1 MAAGTVASVL
11 KLGLKIS
18 KKSAGTM
25 KGVVKSSKKFDKS
38 VKRGLRIKQRLRIA
52 EMKYNKRRREKKK
65 RDEKEAQL
73 EQQKSQRK
81 TPTNRV
87 KAAGKTLLERLIS
100 LVQILV
106 VGFIVNKLPQIIE
119 TIKTVI
125 KTIRNIVDKFKA
137 FFDGVVGFFK
147 SIGRVVGNVFNF
159 IKSIDLGGIKDRIQE
174 SLSGFK
180 NALSDLTGGFLDGV
194 KSVLGFG
201 KKEEQEAINEE
212 SESEANNSEDAQL
225 KTSVKDAQKTLSSQT
240 NSFNDSLKTIKKEGG
255 GSEFFKN
262 EEIAEFDKEV
272 KDIKT
277 TAKSGSTFTIETLDG
292 KILKPGDEGYKEE
305 LAKIREIEYPSG
317 GTSDVKQNPPKAQ
330 IGDKLNISK
339 PEKKIDT
346 STITPKRKSK
356 NTVVVVGGSNN
367 SQSLSRGQGSS
378 KDVLIIK
385 EKNNSLK
392 DQAALTLY

>member
-1 MAAGTVASVL
+1 MAAGTIASVL

-18 KKSAGTM
+18 KKSEGTM
-25 KGVVKSSKKFDKS
+25 KGVAKSSKKFDKS
-38 VKRGLRIKQRLRIA
+38 AKKGMRIKQRLRIA

-65 RDEKEAQL
+65 REEEEAQL

-100 LVQILV
+100 LVQIVV

-119 TIKTVI
+119 TIKKVI
-125 KTIRNIVDKFKA
+125 KTIRSIVDKFKA

-147 SIGRVVGNVFNF
+147 SIGKVVGNVFNF

-180 NALSDLTGGFLDGV
+180 NALGDLTGGFLDGV

-240 NSFNDSLKTIKKEGG
+240 NSFNDSLKTIKKEGE
-255 GSEFFKN
+255 GSKFLGNERSETFR
-262 EEIAEFDKEV
+262 EEI
-272 KDIKT
+272 KDIKDPFRNT
-277 TAKSGSTFTIETLDG
+277 VIQTLDG
-292 KILKPGDEGYKEE
+292 RELRRGDEGFEEE
-305 LAKIREIEYPSG
+305 LAKSRESMVKSMASG
-317 GTSDVKQNPPKAQ
+317 GTSDVKQDPPKAQ

-367 SQSLSRGQGSS
+367 SQSPSGGQGSS

>member
-38 VKRGLRIKQRLRIA
+38 AKRGLRIKQRLRIA

-65 RDEKEAQL
+65 RDEEEAQL

-147 SIGRVVGNVFNF
+147 SIGKVVGNVFNF

-180 NALSDLTGGFLDGV
+180 NALGDLTGGFLDGV

-240 NSFNDSLKTIKKEGG
+240 NSFNDSLKTIKKEGE
-255 GSEFFKN
+255 GSKFVGN
-262 EEIAEFDKEV
+262 ERTEAFREKI
-272 KDIKT
+272 KDIKDPFRNT
-277 TAKSGSTFTIETLDG
+277 VVKTLDG
-292 KILKPGDEGYKEE
+292 RELRRGDEGFEEE
-305 LAKIREIEYPSG
+305 LAKARESMASG

-356 NTVVVVGGSNN
+356 NTVVVVGGNNN
-367 SQSLSRGQGSS
+367 SPMISGGQNSS
-378 KDVLIIK
+378 QDVLVIR
-385 EKNNSLK
+385 EKNDTIK
-392 DQAALTLY
+392 DQFALSLY

>member
-18 KKSAGTM
+18 KNSSGTM
-25 KGVVKSSKKFDKS
+25 KGLFKSSKKFDKS
-38 VKRGLRIKQRLRIA
+38 VKKGLRIKQRLRIA
-52 EMKYNKRRREKKK
+52 EMKYMKRRREKKK
-65 RDEKEAQL
+65 REEEEAQL

-100 LVQILV
+100 LVQIVV

-119 TIKTVI
+119 TIKKVI
-125 KTIRNIVDKFKA
+125 KTIRSIVDKFKA

-147 SIGRVVGNVFNF
+147 SIGKVVGNVFNF

-180 NALSDLTGGFLDGV
+180 NALGDLTGGFLDGV

-212 SESEANNSEDAQL
+212 SESEANNS
-225 KTSVKDAQKTLSSQT
+225 KDAQKTLSSQT
-240 NSFNDSLKTIKKEGG
+240 NSFNDSLKTIKKEGE
-255 GSEFFKN
+255 GSKFVGN
-262 EEIAEFDKEV
+262 ERTEAFREKI

-277 TAKSGSTFTIETLDG
+277 MAKSGSTFTIETLDG

-305 LAKIREIEYPSG
+305 LAKIKEIEYPSG

-356 NTVVVVGGSNN
+356 NTVVVVGGNNN
-367 SQSLSRGQGSS
+367 SPMISGGQNSS
-378 KDVLIIK
+378 QDVLVIR
-385 EKNNSLK
+385 EKNDTIK
-392 DQAALTLY
+392 DQFALSLY

>member
-18 KKSAGTM
+18 KNSSGTM
-25 KGVVKSSKKFDKS
+25 KGLFKSSKKFDKS
-38 VKRGLRIKQRLRIA
+38 VKKGLRIKQRLRIA
-52 EMKYNKRRREKKK
+52 EMKYMKRRREKKK
-65 RDEKEAQL
+65 REEEEAQL

-119 TIKTVI
+119 TIKNVI

-147 SIGRVVGNVFNF
+147 SIGKVVGNVFNF
-159 IKSIDLGGIKDRIQE
+159 IKSIDLGGLKDRMQE
-174 SLSGFK
+174 SLGGLRD
-180 NALSDLTGGFLDGV
+180 ALSDLTGGFLDSV
-194 KSVLGFG
+194 KSVLGFA
-201 KKEEQEAINEE
+201 KKEEQEVVNEE
-212 SESEANNSEDAQL
+212 SENEANNSEDAQL

-240 NSFNDSLKTIKKEGG
+240 NSFNDSLKTIEKEATSFGD
-255 GSEFFKN
+255 N
-262 EEIAEFDKEV
+262 ERV
-272 KDIKT
+272 KAFREDMKDPFRNTVIQ
-277 TAKSGSTFTIETLDG
+277 TLDG
-292 KILKPGDEGYKEE
+292 RELRRGDEGFEEE
-305 LAKIREIEYPSG
+305 LAKAREAMASG

>member
-38 VKRGLRIKQRLRIA
+38 AKRGLRIKQRLRIA

-65 RDEKEAQL
+65 RDEEEAQL

-147 SIGRVVGNVFNF
+147 SIGKVVGNVFNF

-240 NSFNDSLKTIKKEGG
+240 NSFNDSLKTIKKEGE
-255 GSEFFKN
+255 GSKFVDN
-262 EEIAEFDKEV
+262 ERRKAFREKV
-272 KDIKT
+272 KDFKT
-277 TAKSGSTFTIETLDG
+277 GESGSTFTIETLDG
-292 KILKPGDEGYKEE
+292 KKLKPGDEGYKEE
-305 LAKIREIEYPSG
+305 LAKVKETVAG

-356 NTVVVVGGSNN
+356 NTVVVVGGNN
-367 SQSLSRGQGSS
+367 NPPMISGGKNSSQ
-378 KDVLIIK
+378 DVLVIR
-385 EKNNSLK
+385 EKNDTIK
-392 DQAALTLY
+392 DQFALSLY

>member
-18 KKSAGTM
+18 KNSSGTM
-25 KGVVKSSKKFDKS
+25 KGLFKSSKKFDKS
-38 VKRGLRIKQRLRIA
+38 VKKGLRIKQRLRIA
-52 EMKYNKRRREKKK
+52 EMKYMKRRREKKK
-65 RDEKEAQL
+65 REEEEAQL

-147 SIGRVVGNVFNF
+147 SIGKVVGNVFNF

-240 NSFNDSLKTIKKEGG
+240 NSFNDSLKTIKKEGE
-255 GSEFFKN
+255 GSKFLGNERSEAFR
-262 EEIAEFDKEV
+262 EEI
-272 KDIKT
+272 KDPFRNTVIQ
-277 TAKSGSTFTIETLDG
+277 TLDG
-292 KILKPGDEGYKEE
+292 RELRRGDEGFEEE
-305 LAKIREIEYPSG
+305 LAKSRKSMTESMASG

-339 PEKKIDT
+339 PKSKVTT
-346 STITPKRKSK
+346 SSITPERKPK
-356 NTVVVVGGSNN
+356 NTVMIIGNKGGQSQPQSVTRSNGGTNIIVQKDN
-367 SQSLSRGQGSS
+367 S
-378 KDVLIIK
+378 I
-385 EKNNSLK
+385 K
-392 DQAALTLY
+392 DQFALSLF

>member
-18 KKSAGTM
+18 KNSSGTM
-25 KGVVKSSKKFDKS
+25 KGLFKSSKKFDKS
-38 VKRGLRIKQRLRIA
+38 VKKGLRIKQRLRIA
-52 EMKYNKRRREKKK
+52 EMKYMKRRREKKK
-65 RDEKEAQL
+65 REEEEAQL

-119 TIKTVI
+119 TIKNVI

-147 SIGRVVGNVFNF
+147 SIGKVVGNVFNF

-240 NSFNDSLKTIKKEGG
+240 NSFNDSLKTIKKEGE
-255 GSEFFKN
+255 GSKFVGN
-262 EEIAEFDKEV
+262 ERTEAFREKI
-272 KDIKT
+272 KDIKDPFRNT
-277 TAKSGSTFTIETLDG
+277 VVTTLDG
-292 KILKPGDEGYKEE
+292 RELRRGDEGFEEE
-305 LAKIREIEYPSG
+305 LAKGREAMAKSMALG
-317 GTSDVKQNPPKAQ
+317 GTSDVKQDPPKAQ

-339 PEKKIDT
+339 PVKKIDT
-346 STITPKRKSK
+346 
-356 NTVVVVGGSNN
+356 
-367 SQSLSRGQGSS
+367 
-378 KDVLIIK
+378 
-385 EKNNSLK
+385 
-392 DQAALTLY
+392 

>member
-38 VKRGLRIKQRLRIA
+38 AKRGLRIKQRLRIA

-65 RDEKEAQL
+65 RDEEEAQL

-147 SIGRVVGNVFNF
+147 SIGKVVGNVFNF

-201 KKEEQEAINEE
+201 KKEEQEAVNEE
-212 SESEANNSEDAQL
+212 SENEANNSEDAQL

-240 NSFNDSLKTIKKEGG
+240 NSFNDSLKTIEKEATSVGD
-255 GSEFFKN
+255 N
-262 EEIAEFDKEV
+262 ERVKAFREDI
-272 KDIKT
+272 KDIKDPFRNT
-277 TAKSGSTFTIETLDG
+277 VIQTLDG
-292 KILKPGDEGYKEE
+292 RELRRGDEGFEEE
-305 LAKIREIEYPSG
+305 LAKARESMASG

-356 NTVVVVGGSNN
+356 NTVVVVGGNNN
-367 SQSLSRGQGSS
+367 SPMISRGQNSS
-378 KDVLIIK
+378 QDVLVIR
-385 EKNNSLK
+385 EKNDTIK
-392 DQAALTLY
+392 DQFALSLY

>member
-1 MAAGTVASVL
+1 MAAGTIASVL

-38 VKRGLRIKQRLRIA
+38 AKRGLRIKQRLRIA
-52 EMKYNKRRREKKK
+52 EMKYKKRRREKKK
-65 RDEKEAQL
+65 RDEEEAQL

-262 EEIAEFDKEV
+262 EEISEFDKEV

-277 TAKSGSTFTIETLDG
+277 IAKSGSTFTIETLDG
-292 KILKPGDEGYKEE
+292 KILKPGDKGYKEE
-305 LAKIREIEYPSG
+305 FAKIREIEYPSG

-356 NTVVVVGGSNN
+356 NTVVVVGGNNN
-367 SQSLSRGQGSS
+367 SPMISGGQNSS
-378 KDVLIIK
+378 QDVLVIR
-385 EKNNSLK
+385 EKNDTIK
-392 DQAALTLY
+392 DQFALSLY

>member
-38 VKRGLRIKQRLRIA
+38 AKRGLRIKQRLRIA

-65 RDEKEAQL
+65 RDEEEAQL

-147 SIGRVVGNVFNF
+147 SIGKVVGNVFNF

-240 NSFNDSLKTIKKEGG
+240 NSFNDSLETIKKEGTG
-255 GSEFFKN
+255 AG
-262 EEIAEFDKEV
+262 IIGAENSNLLDQIDDSSME
-272 KDIKT
+272 DGDGIKKKGKT
-277 TAKSGSTFTIETLDG
+277 DGDMKPDSSSTKSVDDVN
-292 KILKPGDEGYKEE
+292 KPE
-305 LAKIREIEYPSG
+305 SG

-356 NTVVVVGGSNN
+356 NTVVVVGGNNN
-367 SQSLSRGQGSS
+367 SPMISGGQNSS
-378 KDVLIIK
+378 QDVLVIR
-385 EKNNSLK
+385 EKNDTIK
-392 DQAALTLY
+392 DQFALSLY

>member
-1 MAAGTVASVL
+1 MAAGTIASVL

-18 KKSAGTM
+18 KKSEGTM
-25 KGVVKSSKKFDKS
+25 KGVAKSSKKFDKS
-38 VKRGLRIKQRLRIA
+38 AKKGMRIKQRLRIA

-65 RDEKEAQL
+65 REEEEAQL

-100 LVQILV
+100 LVQIVV

-119 TIKTVI
+119 TIKKVI
-125 KTIRNIVDKFKA
+125 KTIRSIVDKFKA

-147 SIGRVVGNVFNF
+147 SIGKVVGNVFNF

-180 NALSDLTGGFLDGV
+180 NALGDLTGGFLDGV

-240 NSFNDSLKTIKKEGG
+240 NSFNDSLKTIKKEGEGSKFVDNEKGKEFREKITGDLSTITFDGMTVPRGLSGSGETFGGKG
-255 GSEFFKN
+255 GS
-262 EEIAEFDKEV
+262 
-272 KDIKT
+272 T
-277 TAKSGSTFTIETLDG
+277 Y
-292 KILKPGDEGYKEE
+292 GDEGGDT
-305 LAKIREIEYPSG
+305 APG

-367 SQSLSRGQGSS
+367 SQSPSRGQGSS

>member
-18 KKSAGTM
+18 KNSSGTM
-25 KGVVKSSKKFDKS
+25 KGLFKSSKKFDKS
-38 VKRGLRIKQRLRIA
+38 VKKGLRIKQRLRIA
-52 EMKYNKRRREKKK
+52 EMKYMKRRREKKK
-65 RDEKEAQL
+65 REEEEAQL

-87 KAAGKTLLERLIS
+87 KAVGKTLLERLIS
-100 LVQILV
+100 LVQILI

-119 TIKTVI
+119 TIKNVI
-125 KTIRNIVDKFKA
+125 KTIRNIIDKFKA

-147 SIGRVVGNVFNF
+147 SIGKVVGNVFNF
-159 IKSIDLGGIKDRIQE
+159 IKSIDLGGLKDRMQE
-174 SLSGFK
+174 SLGGLRD
-180 NALSDLTGGFLDGV
+180 ALGDLTGGFLDGV
-194 KSVLGFG
+194 KSVLGIG
-201 KKEEQEAINEE
+201 KKEEQEFADEE
-212 SESEANNSEDAQL
+212 TDNTEDDKL
-225 KTSVKDAQKTLSSQT
+225 KTSVGDAQKTLMAQT
-240 NSFNDSLKTIKKEGG
+240 NSFNDSLETIKKEGTG
-255 GSEFFKN
+255 AGIIGAENSNLLDQIDGSSMEDGDGVKKK
-262 EEIAEFDKEV
+262 DKTDGNM
-272 KDIKT
+272 KPDPSST
-277 TAKSGSTFTIETLDG
+277 KSVDDVN
-292 KILKPGDEGYKEE
+292 KPE
-305 LAKIREIEYPSG
+305 SG

-356 NTVVVVGGSNN
+356 NKVVVVGGSNN
-367 SQSLSRGQGSS
+367 SQSPSGGQGSS

-385 EKNNSLK
+385 EKNKSLK

>member
-18 KKSAGTM
+18 KNSSGTM
-25 KGVVKSSKKFDKS
+25 KGLFKSSKKFDKS
-38 VKRGLRIKQRLRIA
+38 VKKGLRIKQRLRIA
-52 EMKYNKRRREKKK
+52 EMKYMKRRREKKK
-65 RDEKEAQL
+65 REEEEAQL

-119 TIKTVI
+119 TIKNVI

-147 SIGRVVGNVFNF
+147 SIGKVVGNVFNF
-159 IKSIDLGGIKDRIQE
+159 IKSIDLGGLKDRMQE
-174 SLSGFK
+174 SLGGLRE
-180 NALSDLTGGFLDGV
+180 ALSDLTGGFLDGV
-194 KSVLGFG
+194 KSVLGFA
-201 KKEEQEAINEE
+201 KKEEQEVVNEE
-212 SESEANNSEDAQL
+212 SENEANNSEDAQL

-240 NSFNDSLKTIKKEGG
+240 NSFNDSLKTIEKEATSFGDNARVKTFR
-255 GSEFFKN
+255 EK
-262 EEIAEFDKEV
+262 I
-272 KDIKT
+272 KDIKDPFRNT
-277 TAKSGSTFTIETLDG
+277 VIETLDG
-292 KILKPGDEGYKEE
+292 RELRRGDEGFEEE
-305 LAKIREIEYPSG
+305 LAKARESMASG

-339 PEKKIDT
+339 PKTKVTT
-346 STITPKRKSK
+346 SSITPERKPK
-356 NTVVVVGGSNN
+356 NTVMIIGNKGGQ
-367 SQSLSRGQGSS
+367 SQPQSGMGSDGETTIIVQ
-378 KDVLIIK
+378 KDDSI
-385 EKNNSLK
+385 K
-392 DQAALTLY
+392 DQFALSLF

>member
-18 KKSAGTM
+18 KNSSGTM
-25 KGVVKSSKKFDKS
+25 KGLFKSSKKFDKS
-38 VKRGLRIKQRLRIA
+38 VKKGLRIKQRLRIA
-52 EMKYNKRRREKKK
+52 EMKYMKRRREKKK
-65 RDEKEAQL
+65 REEEEAQL

-119 TIKTVI
+119 TIKNVI

-147 SIGRVVGNVFNF
+147 SIGKVVGNVFNF
-159 IKSIDLGGIKDRIQE
+159 IKSIDLGGLKDRMQE
-174 SLSGFK
+174 SLGGLRD
-180 NALSDLTGGFLDGV
+180 ALSDLTGGFLDSV
-194 KSVLGFG
+194 KSVLGFA
-201 KKEEQEAINEE
+201 KKEEQEVVNEE
-212 SESEANNSEDAQL
+212 SENEANNSEDAQL

-240 NSFNDSLKTIKKEGG
+240 NSFNDSLKTIEKEATSFGD
-255 GSEFFKN
+255 N
-262 EEIAEFDKEV
+262 ERV
-272 KDIKT
+272 KAFREDMKDPFRNTVIQ
-277 TAKSGSTFTIETLDG
+277 TLDG
-292 KILKPGDEGYKEE
+292 RELRRGDEGFEEE
-305 LAKIREIEYPSG
+305 LAKAREAMASG

-339 PEKKIDT
+339 PKSKVTT
-346 STITPKRKSK
+346 SSITPERKPK
-356 NTVVVVGGSNN
+356 NTVMIIGNKGGQSQPQSGMESNGETTIIV
-367 SQSLSRGQGSS
+367 R
-378 KDVLIIK
+378 KDDSI
-385 EKNNSLK
+385 K
-392 DQAALTLY
+392 DQFALSLF

>member
-38 VKRGLRIKQRLRIA
+38 AKRGLRIKQRLRIA

-65 RDEKEAQL
+65 REEEEAQL

-100 LVQILV
+100 LVQIVV

-119 TIKTVI
+119 TIKKVI
-125 KTIRNIVDKFKA
+125 KTIRSIVDKFKA

-147 SIGRVVGNVFNF
+147 SIGKVVGNVFNF

-180 NALSDLTGGFLDGV
+180 NALGDLTGGFLDGV

-240 NSFNDSLKTIKKEGG
+240 NSFNDSLKTIKKEGE
-255 GSEFFKN
+255 GSKFVGN
-262 EEIAEFDKEV
+262 ERTEAFREKI
-272 KDIKT
+272 KDIKDPFRNT
-277 TAKSGSTFTIETLDG
+277 VVTTLDG
-292 KILKPGDEGYKEE
+292 RELRRGDEGFEEE

-356 NTVVVVGGSNN
+356 NKVVVVGGSNN
-367 SQSLSRGQGSS
+367 SQSPSGGQGSS

>member
-1 MAAGTVASVL
+1 MAAGTIASVL

-18 KKSAGTM
+18 KKSEGTM
-25 KGVVKSSKKFDKS
+25 KGVAKSSKKFDKS
-38 VKRGLRIKQRLRIA
+38 AKKGMRIKQRLRIA

-65 RDEKEAQL
+65 REEKEAQL

-100 LVQILV
+100 LVQIVV

-119 TIKTVI
+119 TIKKVI
-125 KTIRNIVDKFKA
+125 KTIRSIVDKFKA

-147 SIGRVVGNVFNF
+147 SIGKVVGNVFNF

-180 NALSDLTGGFLDGV
+180 NALGDLTGGFLDGV

-240 NSFNDSLKTIKKEGG
+240 NSFNDSLKTIKKEGE
-255 GSEFFKN
+255 GSKFVGN
-262 EEIAEFDKEV
+262 ERTEAFREKI
-272 KDIKT
+272 KDIKDPFRNT
-277 TAKSGSTFTIETLDG
+277 VVTTLDG
-292 KILKPGDEGYKEE
+292 RELRRGDEGFEEE
-305 LAKIREIEYPSG
+305 LAKARESMASG

-356 NTVVVVGGSNN
+356 NKVVVVGGSNN
-367 SQSLSRGQGSS
+367 SQSPSGGQGSS

>member
-38 VKRGLRIKQRLRIA
+38 AKRGLRIKQRLRIA

-65 RDEKEAQL
+65 RDEEEAQL

-147 SIGRVVGNVFNF
+147 SIGKVVGNVFNF

-194 KSVLGFG
+194 KSVLGFA
-201 KKEEQEAINEE
+201 KKEEQEVVNEE
-212 SESEANNSEDAQL
+212 SENEANNSEDAQL

-240 NSFNDSLKTIKKEGG
+240 NSFNDSLKTIEKEATSFGDNARVKTFR
-255 GSEFFKN
+255 EK
-262 EEIAEFDKEV
+262 I
-272 KDIKT
+272 KDIKDPFRNT
-277 TAKSGSTFTIETLDG
+277 VIETLDG
-292 KILKPGDEGYKEE
+292 RELRRGDEGFEEE
-305 LAKIREIEYPSG
+305 LAKARESMASG

-339 PEKKIDT
+339 PKTKVTT
-346 STITPKRKSK
+346 SSITPERKPK
-356 NTVVVVGGSNN
+356 NTVMIIGNKGGQ
-367 SQSLSRGQGSS
+367 SQPQSGMGSDGETTIIVQ
-378 KDVLIIK
+378 KDDSI
-385 EKNNSLK
+385 K
-392 DQAALTLY
+392 DQFALSLF